1 MFKGEYDGISKIVR
15 DRMNDPNYF
24 NSRLKILAEQ
34 IRQNIDKHEASRPKE
49 QEEDLEQEQSLEKTR

>member
-15 DRMNDPNYF
+15 DRMNYPNYF

-49 QEEDLEQEQSLEKTR
+49 QEEDLEQ